1 MMLELI
7 FHWTKLRS
15 ILIGFHLPT
24 SVICPMGFTN
34 GLTDNTIRITMT
46 IHTQIQNQPFVSCK
60 FNSFQIG
67 SRQSFAASATAGR
80 VAATIHEL
88 QPIGGR
94 RVFFSKAMSAYCV
107 SGLSCPT
114 HSVVPT
120 SDLYCCVSCSSSPS
134 APTRKLLPTV
144 FDPSAT
150 VIFHFACSS
159 CFLPLKPNPSAI
171 ASVCFGSCLDL
182 QRSNPSS

>member
-1 MMLELI
+1 MINVKSPHFPVHDLDISTRSVQASYKKEDVITASQTVVSQHSAEFSHRQDRPRCRPDDSCRSHTRNSTSFAQRFHAESGSGHLLMMLELI

-67 SRQSFAASATAGR
+67 SRQSFAASATAGSSRR
-80 VAATIHEL
+80 VRLTIHVE
-88 QPIGGR
+88 R
-94 RVFFSKAMSAYCV
+94 
-107 SGLSCPT
+107 
-114 HSVVPT
+114 
-120 SDLYCCVSCSSSPS
+120 
-134 APTRKLLPTV
+134 
-144 FDPSAT
+144 
-150 VIFHFACSS
+150 
-159 CFLPLKPNPSAI
+159 
-171 ASVCFGSCLDL
+171 
-182 QRSNPSS
+182 